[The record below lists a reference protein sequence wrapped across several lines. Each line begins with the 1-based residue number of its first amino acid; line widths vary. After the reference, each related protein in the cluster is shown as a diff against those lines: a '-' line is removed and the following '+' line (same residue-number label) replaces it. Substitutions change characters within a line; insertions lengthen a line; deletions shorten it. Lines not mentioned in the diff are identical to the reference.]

1 MRRKLA
7 ALLGATAVVWAG
19 LAAPAY
25 AADGVKLSV
34 LHAVPGL
41 TVDVYV
47 NGERTID
54 NFKPGTLAG
63 PLDLDAGTYEVAITA
78 ADADDDSDPAI
89 GPVDLDLKAGGNYTA
104 VAHLDE
110 GGDPTAT
117 LFTNDTSKTDA
128 GQGRLTVRHTAA
140 APAVDI
146 LAGGDAVI
154 SDLSNP
160 DEKVLDLD
168 AGTVEASVAAAG
180 TTDPV
185 IGPADVTVKEGM
197 NTIVYAWGSLE
208 DDNLKLAVQT
218 ISGLHSPPHGVNAG
232 EAGLAATELG
242 LLPGDRAA
250 ARRRRRRGRPDGA
263 AEGGGSSLS
272 TSVGGGELHCGSPP
286 SPCFRHWPRAPADPE
301 PSVAPRLT
309 AAAVSPTPTPSK
321 TGKPAPTST
330 ISVPISGTE
339 PSAAGSDRS
348 TRPERFVLGEID
360 LPVTPVG
367 VADDGMMELPSTAYA
382 VGWYEYGARPADR
395 AGTTVLAGHVDT
407 KAEGLGPLAALRGV
421 DEGSEIVV
429 AAIDGKSRRYQVTD
443 VKEIRKSRVP
453 LDQVFA
459 RDGEETLVVITCGG
473 PYSRSTGYRD
483 NVIVTA
489 TPL

>member
-1 MRRKLA
+1 MRGKLA

-34 LHAVPGL
+34 LHGVPGL

-47 NGERTID
+47 NGERTLND
-54 NFKPGTLAG
+54 FKPGTLAG
-63 PLDLDAGTYEVAITA
+63 PLDLDAGSYEVAITA
-78 ADADDDSDPAI
+78 ADAEDDSDPAI

-160 DEKVLDLD
+160 NEEVLDLD

-185 IGPADVTVKEGM
+185 IGPAEVTVAEGK

-208 DDNLKLAVQT
+208 DDNLKLAIQT
-218 ISGLHSPPHGVNAG
+218 VSGLHSAPHGVDAG
-232 EAGLAATELG
+232 EAGLAADRSWTG
-242 LLPGDRAA
+242 YLLIALLL
-250 ARRRRRRGRPDGA
+250 
-263 AEGGGSSLS
+263 GGGAVV
-272 TSVGGGELHCGSPP
+272 VG
-286 SPCFRHWPRAPADPE
+286 RT
-301 PSVAPRLT
+301 VQVK
-309 AAAVSPTPTPSK
+309 AA
-321 TGKPAPTST
+321 
-330 ISVPISGTE
+330 
-339 PSAAGSDRS
+339 
-348 TRPERFVLGEID
+348 
-360 LPVTPVG
+360 
-367 VADDGMMELPSTAYA
+367 
-382 VGWYEYGARPADR
+382 
-395 AGTTVLAGHVDT
+395 
-407 KAEGLGPLAALRGV
+407 
-421 DEGSEIVV
+421 
-429 AAIDGKSRRYQVTD
+429 SRR
-443 VKEIRKSRVP
+443 
-453 LDQVFA
+453 
-459 RDGEETLVVITCGG
+459 
-473 PYSRSTGYRD
+473 
-483 NVIVTA
+483 
-489 TPL
+489 